1 MRFHVLIWASQ
12 FFYVWPGQ
20 KWHRLVCQ
28 FGGSGIFRMLHNRKG
43 LSNVIVVLL
52 SLIILVIIVENVVL
66 WGYQMNQFDLERMHE
81 NLKIANV
88 ASVNGTVTFTFQNDG
103 PDTIHLLDLWIDNAT
118 LHQRYEM
125 NLYVNS
131 GDTTSY
137 SQTDVSLPNEPYT
150 IRIVTDRGNIFI
162 YSPN

>member
-1 MRFHVLIWASQ
+1 M
-12 FFYVWPGQ
+12 
-20 KWHRLVCQ
+20 
-28 FGGSGIFRMLHNRKG
+28 
-43 LSNVIVVLL
+43 IVVLL

-81 NLKIANV
+81 NLKITNV
-88 ASVNGTVTFTFQNDG
+88 ASVNGTVTFTFENDG
-103 PDTIHLLDLWIDNAT
+103 PDTVHLVDLWIDNAT

-131 GDTTSY
+131 GDTASY
-137 SQTDVSLPNEPYT
+137 SQADVSLPNEPYT
-150 IRIVTDRGNIFI
+150 IRIVTERGNIFI